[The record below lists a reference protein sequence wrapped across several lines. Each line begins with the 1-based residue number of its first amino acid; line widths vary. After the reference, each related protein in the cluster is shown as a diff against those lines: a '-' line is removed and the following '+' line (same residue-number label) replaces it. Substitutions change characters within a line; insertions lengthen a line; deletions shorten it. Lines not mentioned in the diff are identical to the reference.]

1 MVDVP
6 TKSAF
11 KVHAYLQAEFNSQ
24 RAFRGRD
31 PGSSLNQQLD
41 DVMSLEL
48 HCVVQRVAAVAVAL
62 VHESAILKQVSDDLH
77 VTFARGHVQRRAAIV
92 VGV

>member
-1 MVDVP
+1 
-6 TKSAF
+6 
-11 KVHAYLQAEFNSQ
+11 
-24 RAFRGRD
+24 
-31 PGSSLNQQLD
+31 
-41 DVMSLEL
+41 MSFEL